1 LIDILLYESGNGGE
15 ISLKNGDIQMTD
27 SISNQPYLAHFGGN
41 VEASTTGEEIV
52 GEDRSDWW
60 GNTFFENDQASQMNS
75 ELERALNNTALNSA
89 GRLSITQSA
98 KTDLEFLK
106 EIADIDCEASIT
118 GIDKISISDKINQ
131 TQKTFSWD
139 ATNDE
144 LIEEITI

>member
-41 VEASTTGEEIV
+41 VEASTTGEEIT

-60 GNTFFENDQASQMNS
+60 GNAFFENDQASQMNS
-75 ELERALNNTALNSA
+75 ELERALNNTALNSS
-89 GRLSITQSA
+89 GRLSIIQSA
-98 KTDLEFLK
+98 KTDLQFLK
-106 EIADIDCEASIT
+106 EIADIDCEASII

-131 TQKTFSWD
+131 TQKTFTWD